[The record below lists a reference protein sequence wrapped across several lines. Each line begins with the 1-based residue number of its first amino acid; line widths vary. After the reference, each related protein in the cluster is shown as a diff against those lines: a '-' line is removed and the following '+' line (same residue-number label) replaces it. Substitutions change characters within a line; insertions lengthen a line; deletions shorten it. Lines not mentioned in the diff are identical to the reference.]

1 MNFRFARHF
10 PKKNSQKRSIQIALA
25 LFGFLVL
32 FLFLVPAG
40 VAQNNNAPA
49 SSAGHSFS
57 GGSPSFAS
65 SMPVSHAPAGS
76 GITVSPHPP
85 TGPIHTP
92 GQPHQNPQPKP
103 QPRSGAGGY
112 VYPYVYAVPVP
123 YAVDASTADADND
136 TSQDADAADDDA
148 NYQGGPTVFDRRG
161 SGAAS
166 YIPPVGSEAVAAQP
180 DAESAQPGASADAS
194 ADAETI
200 DPTILVF
207 KDGHQIE
214 VENYA
219 VVSQTLY
226 DLTPGHRRK
235 IALAELDLLATEK
248 LNDDRG
254 VTFEL
259 PSAIQAN

>member
-1 MNFRFARHF
+1 MIFCFAHRL
-10 PKKNSQKRSIQIALA
+10 PMKNPEKRSIETALA
-25 LFGFLVL
+25 LFGFLFI
-32 FLFLVPAG
+32 FLAPS
-40 VAQNNNAPA
+40 VAQNNNASA
-49 SSAGHSFS
+49 SSGGHSFS
-57 GGSPSFAS
+57 GGSSFS
-65 SMPVSHAPAGS
+65 SSLPAGHAPASS
-76 GITVSPHPP
+76 GTTVSAHPP
-85 TGPIHTP
+85 TGPIHSP

-103 QPRSGAGGY
+103 QPPNVAGGY
-112 VYPYVYAVPVP
+112 GYYPYIYAVPVP
-123 YAVDASTADADND
+123 YAVDASNADAD
-136 TSQDADAADDDA
+136 TSQGPDAADDDA

-166 YIPPVGSEAVAAQP
+166 YIPPVDSEAANTQA
-180 DAESAQPGASADAS
+180 DAASAEQGTSPDAS
-194 ADAETI
+194 AGAETI

-235 IALAELDLLATEK
+235 IALAELDLPATEK

-259 PSAIQAN
+259 PSTVQAN